1 LVIPLLIAVTIGL
14 LTGSAVA
21 LFVLVGV
28 ALLSAAWR
36 RSQS

>member
-1 LVIPLLIAVTIGL
+1 LLIALTIGL

-28 ALLSAAWR
+28 ALQSAAWR